1 MKHFNILIRQ
11 TAVLPLKAAP
21 VLAGNSIAAH
31 SMRQL
36 VALASSSNAPVLLTG
51 PIGAGKQA
59 VARAIHAQSAFPD
72 QPFIETSGGLIQAD
86 QLSARWEGTLYL
98 QQLSEIPIPLQHA
111 LLDWLDSPQAL
122 SVRLFVA
129 AEHSPDPDRVIAP
142 LIHRISKLRIP
153 CPALVQ
159 RKDDIPVMLQ
169 RLWAADLDHIP
180 PIFDRV
186 GWAALLDHD
195 WAGNFRALTDFAG
208 KASHLFGGRIVSVEQ
223 IRRLLTGQREKRLD
237 CENFDL
243 KQHLAEEEKLFL
255 IESLL
260 RSNGVLAAAAGIAG
274 LKRTT
279 FIAKMKRHGLARI

>member
-1 MKHFNILIRQ
+1 MR
-11 TAVLPLKAAP
+11 VCGAAFS
-21 VLAGNSIAAH
+21 GS
-31 SMRQL
+31 
-36 VALASSSNAPVLLTG
+36 TYE
-51 PIGAGKQA
+51 
-59 VARAIHAQSAFPD
+59 ARAIHAQSAFPA
-72 QPFIETSGGLIQAD
+72 QPFIETSGGLIQPE

-98 QQLSEIPIPLQHA
+98 QQLSEMAVPLQHA

-180 PIFDRV
+180 PIFDRE

-208 KASHLFGGRIVSVEQ
+208 KASHLFGGRAVSVEQ
-223 IRRLLTGQREKRLD
+223 ILRLLTGHRERRLD
-237 CENFDL
+237 CGNFDL
-243 KQHLAEEEKLFL
+243 KQHLAQEEKLYL
-255 IESLL
+255 IEAIL
-260 RSNGVLAAAAGIAG
+260 RSNGVVAAAASLAG

-279 FIAKMKRHGLARI
+279 FIAKMKRYGLARI